1 MSKLTIANKFL
12 LLLVLTVV
20 SLLCVGGFGLY
31 KMSQIEQR
39 FAQTAARQQLL
50 LDAVDQGRSA
60 QVTFKIQIQ
69 EWKNI
74 LLRGKEPDAFDK
86 YRRAFEEEGKAVAR
100 ELQAVGKLAGELG
113 AGERLK
119 VDGVA
124 ASMQT
129 LEKTYLEALKNY
141 DRSQAD
147 PASAVD
153 QAVKGLDREPTKQLD
168 SMIQALQALA
178 KESSLAEQAAVADN
192 YRTAQIGLAL
202 FLAATIVVLGAFSW
216 RIIASITGP
225 IRRLEESM
233 VRIAQTNDLTI
244 RLESRGSDE
253 ISRVASA
260 FNGMIGEMSQVI
272 GNVTHS
278 ARSVATAASEMA
290 GMAENLQSESR
301 DQAQSVA
308 TNAASVEQL
317 TVSIGAVTDVAEQV
331 RGCAQDSVGITQGAN
346 RQLASLLAE
355 IAGIETAV
363 GGIASVVESFVDS
376 TGTITQMTRQ
386 VREIA
391 DQTNLLALNAAIE
404 AARAGEQGRG
414 FAVVADEVRKLA
426 EKSAQSASG
435 IDEVANQIIRQTEDV
450 RNTIETG
457 KNSVAACTGL
467 AGQLDQTLGNAR
479 QAVEI
484 ASRGMEDI
492 ASSVRE
498 QRESSTDIARTVEK
512 MADSAEETRR
522 VAAQVS
528 QSAGHLQ
535 EAATLLATAI
545 ARFRVAGA

>member
-20 SLLCVGGFGLY
+20 SLLFVGGFGLY

-39 FAQTAARQQLL
+39 FAQTIVRQQLL

-331 RGCAQDSVGITQGAN
+331 RCCAQDSVDMTQGAN

-467 AGQLDQTLGNAR
+467 AGQLDLGAR
-479 QAVEI
+479 CPVNTH
-484 ASRGMEDI
+484 G
-492 ASSVRE
+492 
-498 QRESSTDIARTVEK
+498 
-512 MADSAEETRR
+512 
-522 VAAQVS
+522 
-528 QSAGHLQ
+528 G
-535 EAATLLATAI
+535 
-545 ARFRVAGA
+545 

>member
-20 SLLCVGGFGLY
+20 SLLFVGGFGLY

-39 FAQTAARQQLL
+39 FAQTIVRQQLL

-60 QVTFKIQIQ
+60 QVSFKIQIQ

-74 LLRGKEPDAFDK
+74 LLRGKEPEAFDK

-331 RGCAQDSVGITQGAN
+331 RCCAQDSVDMTQGAN

-435 IDEVANQIIRQTEDV
+435 IDEVANQIIRQTKDV

-457 KNSVAACTGL
+457 KSSVAACTGL
-467 AGQLDQTLGNAR
+467 AEQLDQTLGNAR

-535 EAATLLATAI
+535 EAAALLATAI
-545 ARFRVAGA
+545 TRFRVAAA